1 MCECVCLCESQG
13 KQMGRKKYWS
23 DYLLVGNVRNRPN
36 KTAIECTDRTKEV
49 ESKEKSA
56 INGKM

>member
-1 MCECVCLCESQG
+1 
-13 KQMGRKKYWS
+13 MGRKKYWS